1 MTTNQTVLIAGATGN
16 MGSKIAT
23 ALAQKEGVKLRALVR
38 SQTGRDERQQQQLAH
53 LQALGIELV
62 EGDLN
67 DFASLERACSGVD
80 TVLSAVNANGNPDV
94 ELTGQLN
101 LLNAAK
107 TAEVSRFMPSDYSA
121 DYTKLQLGDHH
132 NYDFRIQVAQAV
144 KQSGLNYTF
153 IMSGAFMEVFF
164 APFFGVFDF
173 QNGTVEQWGD
183 GNTPLDLTTMDDA
196 AKYTAEA
203 VVDSSAINT
212 AFQFAGDV
220 ITMNDIVA
228 TYQNVTYQSLNVQH
242 KGSIAGLKTQI
253 EALKNDPNPWSYIRL
268 QYLWIM
274 ESGIVKLE
282 HLVND
287 RYPNIHP
294 TSVEAFFRTSPLVT
308 GSAATAY
315 QTQLS

>member
-1 MTTNQTVLIAGATGN
+1 M
-16 MGSKIAT
+16 
-23 ALAQKEGVKLRALVR
+23 
-38 SQTGRDERQQQQLAH
+38 
-53 LQALGIELV
+53 

-67 DFASLERACSGVD
+67 NFASLENACSGVD
-80 TVLSAVNANGNPDV
+80 TVLSAVNANGNPEI

-107 TAEVSRFMPSDYSA
+107 AAGVSRFMPSDYSA

-144 KQSGLNYTF
+144 KESGLNYTF
-153 IMSGAFMEVFF
+153 IMPGAFMDVFF
-164 APFFGVFDF
+164 APFFSVFDF

-183 GNTPLDLTTMDDA
+183 GNTLFDLTTMDDA

-203 VVDSSAINT
+203 VVDPIAMNT

-220 ITMNDIVA
+220 VTMNDVIA
-228 TYQNVTYQSLNVQH
+228 TYQNVTGQSLNVQH
-242 KGSIAGLKTQI
+242 KGSIADLKTQI
-253 EALKNDPNPWSYIRL
+253 ESLKSDPNPWSYIRL

-274 ESGIVKLE
+274 ESGMVKLE

-287 RYPNIHP
+287 CYPNIHP
-294 TSVEAFFRTSPLVT
+294 TSVEEFFRTSPLLT
-308 GSAATAY
+308 QGGGTSY
-315 QTQLS
+315 RTQLS